1 MSNTKSKKTKS
12 KTGLARCMELAS
24 DRKGLIF
31 LSALLSS
38 LAAIASFIPYIA
50 VYFMIREI
58 LNVFPDLV
66 QLDMGRIMNYGWL
79 ALAGIVANILLYFLA
94 IFSSHI
100 AAFGTL
106 YDLKV
111 LFADHITKIPLGYHL
126 TIGSGRLRKIMDEN
140 IESVEGFIAHQFPD
154 FVASITA
161 PIVMVII
168 LFVVDLAFWSLL
180 PLQEFILAFIAEF
193 IGFGSGA
200 MKENMGKYQKASE
213 EMNNASVE
221 YVRGMSVVKAFNQT
235 ASSFKKLQEAISGYT
250 EWVLKF
256 SLGWQNCMPAF
267 TTIINN
273 IYLILV
279 PVGILIGSNT
289 SNFKEFSMKFIFY
302 LLFVPAIA
310 GVLNKIM
317 YISESFMQIDGNV
330 ARMDEILNIP
340 EMPETANPQK
350 PQGEDVVFDHVS
362 FTYTGNNEEKALESV
377 SFAAKQGQITAIV
390 GPSGGGKSTIANL
403 ISRFWDVTDG
413 KITIGGV
420 DLRDMAQND
429 LMRQVSFVFQDI
441 FLFKQSILDNIRMG
455 NRNATEEQVIAAAKA
470 AQCHEFISKLPEG
483 YHTVV
488 GTKGVHL
495 SGGERQ
501 RIAIA
506 RAIIKD
512 SPIIVLDEATAFS
525 DPENEYLI
533 QKAFE
538 KLMQN
543 KTVIIIAHRLSTIRN
558 ADKIIVM
565 EKGQIVESGKHDD
578 LVAAGGRYFQMWN
591 HYTEAI
597 NWKLNGKAV

>member
-1 MSNTKSKKTKS
+1 MSKKTKS

-168 LFVVDLAFWSLL
+168 LFVVDWRFGLASLAGI
-180 PLQEFILAFIAEF
+180 ILAFIAEF

-578 LVAAGGRYFQMWN
+578 LVAAGGRYSQMWN

>member
-1 MSNTKSKKTKS
+1 MANSKTKQPKPKS
-12 KTGLARCMELAS
+12 GLARCMELAS

-31 LSALLSS
+31 LSAILSS

-50 VYFMIREI
+50 VYFMIRTIIGVYPNLE
-58 LNVFPDLV
+58 
-66 QLDMGRIMNYGWL
+66 QLDMSIVLNYGWL

-94 IFSSHI
+94 IFSSHM

-106 YDLKV
+106 YELKV
-111 LFADHITKIPLGYHL
+111 LFANHITKIPLGYHL

-154 FVASITA
+154 FVASVTA
-161 PIVMVII
+161 PIVMVVI
-168 LFVVDLAFWSLL
+168 LFTVDWRFGIASLAGI
-180 PLQEFILAFIAEF
+180 ILAFIAEF
-193 IGFGSGA
+193 IGYGSGA
-200 MKENMGKYQKASE
+200 MKENMGKYQTALE

-221 YVRGMSVVKAFNQT
+221 YVRGMPVVKAFNQT
-235 ASSFKKLQEAISGYT
+235 ASSFRKLKDAISGYT

-273 IYLILV
+273 IYLILI
-279 PVGILIGSNT
+279 PVGVLIGANT
-289 SNFKEFSMKFIFY
+289 SDFSGFAMSFIFY

-317 YISESFMQIDGNV
+317 YISESFMQINGNV

-340 EMPETANPQK
+340 EMAETDHPKK
-350 PQGEDVVFDHVS
+350 PVNDDIEFNDVS
-362 FTYTGNNEEKALESV
+362 FSYTGSADENALENV
-377 SFAAKQGQITAIV
+377 SFSAKQGQITAIV

-403 ISRFWDVTDG
+403 ISRFWDVSSG
-413 KITIGGV
+413 SITIGGV
-420 DLRDMAQND
+420 DVRDMAEND
-429 LMRQVSFVFQDI
+429 LMRHVSFVFQDI

-455 NRNATEEQVIAAAKA
+455 NPQASEEQVVAAAKA
-470 AQCHEFISKLPEG
+470 AQCHDFISRLQKG

-506 RAIIKD
+506 RAIIKN

-538 KLMQN
+538 KLMQG

-558 ADKIIVM
+558 ADHIIVM
-565 EKGQIVESGKHDD
+565 EKGHLIEEGKHDD
-578 LVAAGGRYFQMWN
+578 LVAAGGRYAKMWN

-597 NWKLNGKAV
+597 DWKISGKAV

>member
-1 MSNTKSKKTKS
+1 MSKKQSKETKP

-24 DRKGLIF
+24 DRKVLVF
-31 LSALLSS
+31 LAAVLSS
-38 LAAIASFIPYIA
+38 PAAIASFIPYIA
-50 VYFMIREI
+50 VSFMIRSI
-58 LNVFPDLV
+58 ISAFTDLG
-66 QLDMGRIMNYGWL
+66 QLAMGKVMSYGWM
-79 ALAGIVANILLYFLA
+79 ALAGIIANILLYFLA
-94 IFSSHI
+94 IFSSHM

-126 TIGSGRLRKIMDEN
+126 TLGSGRLRKIMDEN

-168 LFVVDLAFWSLL
+168 LFAVDWRFGLASLVGI
-180 PLQEFILAFIAEF
+180 ILAFVAEF

-200 MKENMGKYQKASE
+200 MKENMAKYQRASE

-273 IYLILV
+273 IYLIIV
-279 PVGILIGSNT
+279 PVGILIGANT
-289 SNFKEFSMKFIFY
+289 SDFTEFAMKFIFY

-340 EMPETANPQK
+340 EMPETAHPRRPK
-350 PQGEDVVFDHVS
+350 GEDVAFAHVS
-362 FTYTGNNEEKALESV
+362 FTYTENSEEKALEDV
-377 SFAAKQGQITAIV
+377 SFTAKKGQITAIV

-403 ISRFWDVTDG
+403 ISRFWDVSDG

-420 DLRDMAQND
+420 DVRDMAQD
-429 LMRQVSFVFQDI
+429 ELMRQVSFVFQDI

-455 NRNATEEQVIAAAKA
+455 NENATEEQVIAAAKA
-470 AQCHEFISKLPEG
+470 AQCHDFISKLPDG

-538 KLMQN
+538 KLMQG

-565 EKGQIVESGKHDD
+565 EKGHLVETGKHDE
-578 LVAAGGRYFQMWN
+578 LVSAGGRYAQMWD

-597 NWKLNGKAV
+597 DWKISGKAV

>member
-168 LFVVDLAFWSLL
+168 LFVVDWRFGLASLAGI
-180 PLQEFILAFIAEF
+180 ILAFIAEF

-455 NRNATEEQVIAAAKA
+455 NPNATEEQVIAAAKA

>member
-1 MSNTKSKKTKS
+1 MSKKQSKETKP

-24 DRKGLIF
+24 DRKVLVF
-31 LSALLSS
+31 LAAVLSS

-50 VYFMIREI
+50 VYFMIRSI
-58 LNVFPDLV
+58 ISAFPDLG
-66 QLDMGRIMNYGWL
+66 QLDMGKVMSYGWM
-79 ALAGIVANILLYFLA
+79 ALAGIIANILLYFLA
-94 IFSSHI
+94 TFSSHM

-126 TIGSGRLRKIMDEN
+126 TLGSGRLRKIMDEN

-168 LFVVDLAFWSLL
+168 LFAVDWRFGLASLVGI
-180 PLQEFILAFIAEF
+180 ILAFVAEF

-200 MKENMGKYQKASE
+200 MKENMAKYQRASE
-213 EMNNASVE
+213 EMNNASV
-221 YVRGMSVVKAFNQT
+221 
-235 ASSFKKLQEAISGYT
+235 YT

-273 IYLILV
+273 IYLIIV
-279 PVGILIGSNT
+279 PVGILIGANT
-289 SNFKEFSMKFIFY
+289 SDFTEFAMKFIFY

-340 EMPETANPQK
+340 EMPETAHPRRPK
-350 PQGEDVVFDHVS
+350 GEDVAFAHVS
-362 FTYTGNNEEKALESV
+362 FTYTENSEEKALEDV
-377 SFAAKQGQITAIV
+377 SFTAKKGQITAIV

-403 ISRFWDVTDG
+403 ISRFWDVSDG

-420 DLRDMAQND
+420 DVRDMAQD
-429 LMRQVSFVFQDI
+429 ELMRQVSFVFQDI

-455 NRNATEEQVIAAAKA
+455 NENATEEQVIAAAKA
-470 AQCHEFISKLPEG
+470 AQCHDFISKLPDG

-538 KLMQN
+538 KLMQG

-565 EKGQIVESGKHDD
+565 EKGHLVETGKHDE
-578 LVAAGGRYFQMWN
+578 LVSAGGRYAQMWD

-597 NWKLNGKAV
+597 DWKISGKAV

>member
-1 MSNTKSKKTKS
+1 MANSKTKQPKPKS
-12 KTGLARCMELAS
+12 GLARCMELAS

-31 LSALLSS
+31 LSAILSS

-50 VYFMIREI
+50 VYFMIRTIIGVYPNLE
-58 LNVFPDLV
+58 
-66 QLDMGRIMNYGWL
+66 QLDMSIVLNYGWL

-94 IFSSHI
+94 IFSSHM

-106 YDLKV
+106 YELKV
-111 LFADHITKIPLGYHL
+111 LFANHITKIPLGYHL

-154 FVASITA
+154 FVASVTA
-161 PIVMVII
+161 PIVMVVI
-168 LFVVDLAFWSLL
+168 LFTVDWRFGIASLAGI
-180 PLQEFILAFIAEF
+180 ILAFIAEF
-193 IGFGSGA
+193 IGYGSGA
-200 MKENMGKYQKASE
+200 MKENMGKYQTALE

-221 YVRGMSVVKAFNQT
+221 YVRGMPVVKAFNQT
-235 ASSFKKLQEAISGYT
+235 ASSFRKLKDAISGYT

-273 IYLILV
+273 IYLILI
-279 PVGILIGSNT
+279 PVGVLIGANT
-289 SNFKEFSMKFIFY
+289 SDFSGFAMSFIFY

-317 YISESFMQIDGNV
+317 YISESFMQINGNV

-340 EMPETANPQK
+340 EMAETDHPKK
-350 PQGEDVVFDHVS
+350 PVNDDIEFNDVS
-362 FTYTGNNEEKALESV
+362 FSYTGSADENALENV
-377 SFAAKQGQITAIV
+377 SFSAKQGQITAIV

-403 ISRFWDVTDG
+403 ISRFWDVSSG
-413 KITIGGV
+413 SITIGGV
-420 DLRDMAQND
+420 DVRDMAEND
-429 LMRQVSFVFQDI
+429 LMRHISFVFQDI

-455 NRNATEEQVIAAAKA
+455 NPQASEEQVVAAAKA
-470 AQCHEFISKLPEG
+470 AQCHDFISRLPKG

-506 RAIIKD
+506 RAIIKN

-538 KLMQN
+538 KLMQG

-558 ADKIIVM
+558 ADHIIVM
-565 EKGQIVESGKHDD
+565 EKGHLIEEGKHDD
-578 LVAAGGRYFQMWN
+578 LVVAGGRYAKMWN

-597 NWKLNGKAV
+597 DWKISGKAV